1 MPSQRL
7 IRVNELLKREIA
19 NALYRVMDDREFDL
33 AAVTVTR
40 VETSSDLRHARVA
53 LSVRADEHGQ
63 QAMLRAL
70 RKHRKDFQEV
80 VGRNVVLKYNPYLRF
95 ELDDSVRQGDRI
107 LEILSELN
115 VPDEDEI
122 QAEEETE
129 AEDEASHSEAT

>member
-19 NALYRVMDDREFDL
+19 NALYRVMNDREFDL
-33 AAVTVTR
+33 AAVTVTH

-53 LSVRADEHGQ
+53 LSVRADENGRR
-63 QAMLRAL
+63 AMLRVL

-80 VGRNVVLKYNPYLRF
+80 VGRNIVLKYNPYLRF

-115 VPDEDEI
+115 VPDEDDT
-122 QAEEETE
+122 Q
-129 AEDEASHSEAT
+129 AEDEASHTEAT

>member
-19 NALYRVMDDREFDL
+19 NALYRVMNERGFDL
-33 AAVTVTR
+33 AAVTVTH

-53 LSVRADEHGQ
+53 LSVRADETGRQ
-63 QAMLRAL
+63 VMLRAM
-70 RKHRKDFQEV
+70 RKHRKDFQDV
-80 VGRNVVLKYNPYLRF
+80 VGRNIVLKYTPYLRF

-115 VPDEDEI
+115 VPDDEP
-122 QAEEETE
+122 EGE
-129 AEDEASHSEAT
+129 APTPEPT